1 MPLPRG
7 SGRSGVES
15 LRLAVLAIYIC
26 GPGLALANRGPIDN
40 YGCHKDRRQGGY
52 HCHRGVLAGQSFTS
66 KEHMLKEFHRLER
79 EKENRKR

>member
-1 MPLPRG
+1 MPLSRG
-7 SGRSGVES
+7 SGRSGVGA

-66 KEHMLKEFHRLER
+66 KEHMLKERHRLER

>member
-1 MPLPRG
+1 
-7 SGRSGVES
+7 V
-15 LRLAVLAIYIC
+15 LAVFIC
-26 GPGLALANRGPIDN
+26 SPTLALANRGPIDN

-66 KEHMLKEFHRLER
+66 KEHMLKERHRLER